1 LILFS
6 FLETSEIK
14 MLSTKL
20 ILGLLASFLVGSAI
34 SAPTPDPVAVES
46 SDLGEKI
53 YCGPGA
59 NTGYCGSKEKE

>member
-1 LILFS
+1 
-6 FLETSEIK
+6 

-20 ILGLLASFLVGSAI
+20 ILGLLASFLIGSAI

-46 SDLGEKI
+46 TDLGEKI

-59 NTGYCGSKEKE
+59 KTGYCGSGKKE

>member
-1 LILFS
+1 
-6 FLETSEIK
+6 

-20 ILGLLASFLVGSAI
+20 IVGLLASFLIGSAI

-46 SDLGEKI
+46 TDLGEKI

-59 NTGYCGSKEKE
+59 KTGYCGSGKKE